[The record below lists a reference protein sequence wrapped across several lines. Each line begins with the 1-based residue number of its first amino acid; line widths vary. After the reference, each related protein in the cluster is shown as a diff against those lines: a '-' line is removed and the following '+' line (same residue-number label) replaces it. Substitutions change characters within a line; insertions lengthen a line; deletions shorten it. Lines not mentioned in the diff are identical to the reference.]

1 MKKDP
6 ARFAPHHALVGMIV
20 LLLGVMFSTMT
31 IPFAWAGGIVF
42 ALTAALMCLRVLLMR
57 RAPVVAKV
65 IAVIVI
71 LPALALMG
79 YLAATQLGLL

>member
-6 ARFAPHHALVGMIV
+6 ARFAPHHALVGMILV
-20 LLLGVMFSTMT
+20 LLGVLFSTMT
-31 IPFAWAGGIVF
+31 IPFAWAVGVVF
-42 ALTAALMCLRVLLMR
+42 ALIAALMCLRVLLMR

-71 LPALALMG
+71 LPAVALMG
-79 YLAATQLGLL
+79 FVAATQLGLL